1 MEESIWM
8 WVGFLALVGFL
19 LILDLGLF
27 NRGNK
32 HITLKKA
39 LALSAFWIGIGL
51 AFGVF
56 VHFFVDGASSTEY
69 YAAYIVEKM
78 MSVDNIFVFI
88 VIFAYF
94 KIPEDSQHKAL
105 FYGIIG
111 AIVFRALFIFAGA
124 EIIHQFSWTMYI
136 FGALLIYLAV
146 KTVFKKEASD
156 EEVAENFLVRFFR
169 KFMHVTDECDGDKV
183 FTVKDGVKVAT
194 PLFLAIIALES
205 TDILF
210 AIDSIPAVLAISKDT
225 FIVYTS
231 NIFAILGLR
240 SLYFALR
247 GGINSLNY
255 LKYGLGAILAFVG
268 MKMFAEAAEFHHP
281 IFNDVIYSL
290 VIILGILAITV
301 VVSLYANKRNGPS
314 PTEHSEHIPE
324 EVPGEAP
331 QSGSCNE
338 QEDQTDDGKI
348 EDPEFEDDSEH

>member
-1 MEESIWM
+1 MEENIWM
-8 WVGFLALVGFL
+8 WAGFLALVAVL
-19 LILDLGLF
+19 LLMDLGLF

-78 MSVDNIFVFI
+78 MSVDNIFIFI
-88 VIFAYF
+88 VIFSYF

-124 EIIHQFSWTMYI
+124 ELLHQFEWMMYI
-136 FGALLIYLAV
+136 FGALLIYLAI
-146 KTVFKKEASD
+146 KTVLKKEKSD
-156 EEVAENFLVRFFR
+156 DKVAENFLVRFFR
-169 KFMHVTDECDGDKV
+169 RFMKVTDECEDDKV
-183 FTVKDGVKVAT
+183 FTVKDGVKMAT

-210 AIDSIPAVLAISKDT
+210 AIDSIPAVLAISTDT

-247 GGINSLNY
+247 GGINALSY

-268 MKMFAEAAEFHHP
+268 IKMLAGAAKIDSP
-281 IFNDVIYSL
+281 IFNDVLYSL
-290 VIILGILAITV
+290 IIILSILAITV
-301 VVSLYANKRNGPS
+301 VVSLYANKRNKELPQEPS
-314 PTEHSEHIPE
+314 E
-324 EVPGEAP
+324 
-331 QSGSCNE
+331 
-338 QEDQTDDGKI
+338 
-348 EDPEFEDDSEH
+348 